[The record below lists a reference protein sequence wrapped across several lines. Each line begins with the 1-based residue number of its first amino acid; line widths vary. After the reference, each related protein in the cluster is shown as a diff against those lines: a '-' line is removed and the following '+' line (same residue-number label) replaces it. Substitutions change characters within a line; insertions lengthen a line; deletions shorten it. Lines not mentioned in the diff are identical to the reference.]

1 MVKAKTF
8 EVQMQQGTLSTTML
22 INTEIFSIQI
32 VENVFFDIK
41 HSCR

>member
-1 MVKAKTF
+1 MVKAKLF

-22 INTEIFSIQI
+22 INTEIFS
-32 VENVFFDIK
+32 NSGKCFFDIK